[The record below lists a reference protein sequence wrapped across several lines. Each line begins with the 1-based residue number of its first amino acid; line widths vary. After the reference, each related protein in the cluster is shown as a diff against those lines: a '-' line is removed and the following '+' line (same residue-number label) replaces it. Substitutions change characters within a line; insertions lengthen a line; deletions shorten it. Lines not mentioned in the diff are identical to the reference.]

1 MKVEQFFSQF
11 LSEESRLLSTILLAA
26 LVGLLLI
33 QLLHY
38 IISYG
43 RMRRHRNPAPDSA
56 AREAGLSVIVPL
68 HEADYGFLNER
79 LPALL
84 QQRLEEYQVVVVD
97 LTGDKE
103 IADQFELMKVKWG
116 ERLTTTRM
124 RVDKSLHILTKIALN
139 VGIKAARYDQ
149 LLFTLPECMPRTEH
163 WAEVM
168 VRGFA
173 GKDVV
178 IGYSSILPAKGISN
192 RLIRCANMALA
203 ARWLSAAMRRRPYRG
218 VLCNLGFRKSLYL
231 NARGFNF
238 LNINMGED
246 DLFVMKIARRENTS
260 VVVGG
265 SATIGQRAWGGLGWW
280 LGRRTKLS
288 YPFRYYPARVKWG
301 TGLELW
307 SRALFFLAAIMV
319 AVFLPLSAKIVALSC
334 VVLRYI
340 IVWWL
345 MKCVARRLSER
356 GFMSVYWIYDLVAP
370 AVEAV
375 LAIRRRMIPLHKW
388 R

>member
-1 MKVEQFFSQF
+1 MKVEQFFSRF
-11 LSEESRLLSTILLAA
+11 LMEDYQLLSTILLGSL
-26 LVGLLLI
+26 LVLLLI

-38 IISYG
+38 LISYG
-43 RMRRHRNPAPDSA
+43 RMRSHRNPAPDNA
-56 AREAGLSVIVPL
+56 AREAGLSVIIPL
-68 HEADYGFLNER
+68 HEADYGFVNER

-84 QQRLEEYQVVVVD
+84 GQRLEEYQVVVVD

-103 IADQFELMKVKWG
+103 IADQFELMKIKWG

-124 RVDKSLHILTKIALN
+124 RVDKSLHVLTKIALN

-149 LLFTLPECMPRTEH
+149 LLFTLPECMPRSEH

-178 IGYSSILPAKGISN
+178 LGYASILPAKGLSN

-203 ARWLSAAMRRRPYRG
+203 ARWLSSAMRRRPYRG

-231 NARGFNF
+231 NSRGFNF

-246 DLFVMKIARRENTS
+246 DLFVQKIVNKKNCS
-260 VVVGG
+260 IVVGG
-265 SATIGQRAWGGLGWW
+265 SATIGQRALGGLNWW
-280 LGRRTKLS
+280 FGRRMKLS

-307 SRALFFLAAIMV
+307 SRALFFAVAIAV
-319 AVFLPLSAKIVALSC
+319 AVFLPLPAKIVALSC
-334 VVLRYI
+334 VLLRYI

-356 GFMSVYWIYDLVAP
+356 GFMSVYWIYDIVAP
-370 AVEAV
+370 VVEAV
-375 LAIRRRMIPLHKW
+375 LAIRRRMVPLHKW